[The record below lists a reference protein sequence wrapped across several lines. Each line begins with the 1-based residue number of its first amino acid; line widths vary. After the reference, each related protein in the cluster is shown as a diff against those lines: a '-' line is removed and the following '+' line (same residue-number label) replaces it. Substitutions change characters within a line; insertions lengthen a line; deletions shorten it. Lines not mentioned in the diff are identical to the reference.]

1 MNGVLVAE
9 LAGANSGFAYV
20 PLTGAAKQALKP
32 GKNVIAVH
40 CHQTRGGQ
48 FVDAEIV
55 NVIDAPRTA
64 ANRPRL
70 SGNR

>member
-1 MNGVLVAE
+1 
-9 LAGANSGFAYV
+9 V

>member
-1 MNGVLVAE
+1 LVAE

-32 GKNVIAVH
+32 GKNLLAVH

-55 NVIDAPRTA
+55 NVIDVPSTPASRRPGA
-64 ANRPRL
+64 ANR
-70 SGNR
+70 